1 LPNDASKKTQS
12 AKSDL
17 AASENVVSKIVVE
30 LSPEK
35 VADIK
40 SHGDRIISA
49 EEAAFS
55 ERRRSAL
62 RDTAECWN
70 DLLSGLNGTVARR

>member
-17 AASENVVSKIVVE
+17 AESENVVSKIVVE

-40 SHGDRIISA
+40 PHGEQDHQ
-49 EEAAFS
+49 
-55 ERRRSAL
+55 RRG
-62 RDTAECWN
+62 
-70 DLLSGLNGTVARR
+70 SGFF